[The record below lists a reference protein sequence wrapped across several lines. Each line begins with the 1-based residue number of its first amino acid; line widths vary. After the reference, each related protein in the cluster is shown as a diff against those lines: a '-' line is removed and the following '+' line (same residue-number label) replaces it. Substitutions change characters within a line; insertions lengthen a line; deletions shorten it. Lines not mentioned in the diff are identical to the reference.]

1 MEKIACAGYHGTGAG
16 VIDDLLREFDNIAQ
30 GAYECESRYL
40 HDADGISDLEYNL
53 VENPHRL
60 NSGYAIRRFLAYAK
74 MNNRQLSKV
83 YGSYWLTLAKKYAN
97 SITKFEYS
105 GHKGHET
112 SLYSCWE
119 HKLAFIKKV
128 FNKLKPQKYRNP
140 AWHDYYPG
148 HTTLHSKLSEAEFL
162 EKTRIFV
169 DELCE
174 KIPHKSD
181 DEFVVIDQMFPGNN
195 IERYLRYVNNVKVI
209 IVDRDPRDLYIRQRS
224 LPDHVLPN
232 DPYQFCEYYRDI
244 RPKPGFVAPSNV
256 LYVSFED
263 MIFKYDEMVKKVLNF
278 LEIDPIHHISPRS
291 HFDPSVSIR
300 GTKTWLKYPEY
311 AKEIEI
317 IEKELSDYLYNYES

>member
-1 MEKIACAGYHGTGAG
+1 MKKIACVGYHGTGAG

-30 GAYECESRYL
+30 GRYESESRYL

-60 NSGYAIRRFLAYAK
+60 NSGYAVRRFLAYAK

-83 YGSYWLTLAKKYAN
+83 YGNNWLELAKQYVF

-112 SLYSCWE
+112 SLYSRWE
-119 HKLAFIKKV
+119 HYIAFIKKV
-128 FNKLKPQKYRNP
+128 YDKLHPPRFRNP

-148 HTTLHSKLSEAEFL
+148 HTTLHAKLTKSEFL
-162 EKTRIFV
+162 YKTRKFV

-174 KIPHKSD
+174 TIPHRQS

-195 IERYLRYVNNVKVI
+195 IERYLKYVRDVKVV

-232 DPYQFCEYYRDI
+232 DPYQFCMYYRDI
-244 RPKPGFVAPSNV
+244 RPNKDFVAPANV
-256 LYVSFED
+256 LCVSFED
-263 MIFKYDEMVKKVLNF
+263 MIYKYDEMVRKVLTF
-278 LEIDPIHHISPRS
+278 LEIDPKHHISPKS
-291 HFDPSVSIR
+291 HFDPSISIK
-300 GTKTWLKYPEY
+300 GTKTWLEYPEY
-311 AKEIEI
+311 SEDIKVIV
-317 IEKELSDYLYNYES
+317 KELPEFLYNYSE